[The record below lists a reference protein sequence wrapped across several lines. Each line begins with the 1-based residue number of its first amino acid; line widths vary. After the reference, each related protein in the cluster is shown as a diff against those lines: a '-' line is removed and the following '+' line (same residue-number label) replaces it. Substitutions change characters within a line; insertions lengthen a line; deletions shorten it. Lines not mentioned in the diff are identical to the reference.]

1 VSLNPIGM
9 AATPNQNG
17 HAKGRQRNRSRI
29 LPGEAGAEGSRS
41 GRTLAPALQQQRK
54 EALIAAC
61 RLVVAQAMNE
71 AGVTRQ
77 KELPGRAQTSNRQE
91 DNHMKTAIQ
100 IEVRPT
106 ELDNMGHV
114 NNAKFLEYMEWSRED
129 WYNKA
134 GLPFDTFTAL
144 GLGTV
149 TVNINI
155 NYRKEARLG
164 QHLTVSTEPIRKR
177 RTSFVLKQV
186 IINAN
191 EELVAD
197 AEVVI
202 VTIDLQSRKAS
213 PLPDA
218 LAKMFS

>member
-1 VSLNPIGM
+1 
-9 AATPNQNG
+9 
-17 HAKGRQRNRSRI
+17 
-29 LPGEAGAEGSRS
+29 
-41 GRTLAPALQQQRK
+41 
-54 EALIAAC
+54 
-61 RLVVAQAMNE
+61 
-71 AGVTRQ
+71 
-77 KELPGRAQTSNRQE
+77 
-91 DNHMKTAIQ
+91 MKTAIQ

-114 NNAKFLEYMEWSRED
+114 DNAKFLEYMEWSRED

-149 TVNINI
+149 TVNIN
-155 NYRKEARLG
+155 YRKEVRLG
-164 QHLTVSTEPIRKR
+164 QHLTVSTEPIRKG

-186 IINAN
+186 IFNAN

-218 LAKMFS
+218 LGKMFG